1 MAPRTGFPLNC
12 RTPPLLGA
20 NEHHTNMFSFFFYSE
35 PVRREYAHLTRIHT
49 APTEYLHY
57 STIIQEEYAAW
68 KLQTPIKKKQQAKFQ
83 VLQISAAKKQRTGA
97 FDRQS
102 KVGVTATASP
112 QCQSPVEQ
120 PWRRACAAGLTDSR
134 APRASRSTRGTT
146 RPARRSAQQE
156 YCDMLHNARDS
167 TEKLAPVAHQHVSA
181 PGEGACC
188 AR

>member
-1 MAPRTGFPLNC
+1 MNTTVHVFFLF
-12 RTPPLLGA
+12 LLGA
-20 NEHHTNMFSFFFYSE
+20 SD
-35 PVRREYAHLTRIHT
+35 TRIRTCYENTHCPHGVPVLLDDNT
-49 APTEYLHY
+49 RIRSLEVADAYKE
-57 STIIQEEYAAW
+57 
-68 KLQTPIKKKQQAKFQ
+68 KKQQAK
-83 VLQISAAKKQRTGA
+83 ISAAKKQRTGA

-146 RPARRSAQQE
+146 HPARRSAQQE
-156 YCDMLHNARDS
+156 YCDMLHNAKDS